1 MIKRLLLAAAVIL
14 NIAACNNK
22 KHAQDEAIIKT
33 ENMTINQDSALYLFI
48 GTYTQTD
55 SKGIYIYMLDT
66 INGNSKYISEVEVG
80 NPSYLTLSKDERF
93 VYSVSENDNETSPV
107 SAYSF
112 NKENGNLTFINSIPA
127 GGAAPCYINTD
138 ETNSHLVTANYS
150 SGSITAI
157 NIAADGSLVG
167 GSQQIVT
174 FLGKGTD
181 TERQSQPHLHCVQF
195 SPDYKYLFAND
206 LGTDKIH
213 KMDLNKT
220 NDEGKFLSLAT
231 PPFFSAGAGSG
242 PRHLEFHP
250 NGKYAYLITE
260 LSGEV
265 LVYDYENGGLHE
277 KQRIVA
283 DSLQAKG
290 SADIHITPNG
300 KFLYASNRLQG
311 DGIAIFSIGQDGTLT
326 KIGYQETGIHP
337 RNFAITPN
345 GKLLLVACRDSN
357 VIQVFSIDQNT
368 GQLEN
373 LYKDIAIDMPAC
385 LKFTS
390 CK

>member
-1 MIKRLLLAAAVIL
+1 MIKRLLLAAAIIL
-14 NIAACNNK
+14 NTAACSNK
-22 KHAQDEAIIKT
+22 KQAQDEAIIKT
-33 ENMTINQDSALYLFI
+33 ENMTINQDSALYLLI

-66 INGNSKYISEVEVG
+66 INGNSKYISEVEVE
-80 NPSYLTLSKDERF
+80 NPSYLALSKDEGF

-112 NKENGNLTFINSIPA
+112 NKENGNLTFINSLPA

-157 NIAADGSLVG
+157 NIAADGSLVE

-174 FLGKGTD
+174 FLGKGAD
-181 TERQSQPHLHCVQF
+181 PERQSQPHLHCVQF
-195 SPDYKYLFAND
+195 SPDYKYLFASD

-220 NDEGKFLSLAT
+220 NNEDKFLSLAT
-231 PPFFSAGAGSG
+231 PPFFSTGSGSG

-300 KFLYASNRLQG
+300 KFLYASNRVQG
-311 DGIAIFSIGQDGTLT
+311 DGIAMFSIAQDGTLT

-368 GQLEN
+368 GLLEN
-373 LYKDIAIDMPAC
+373 LYKDISIDMPVY
-385 LKFTS
+385 LKFAS
-390 CK
+390 CE

>member
-33 ENMTINQDSALYLFI
+33 ENMTINQDSALYLLI

-66 INGNSKYISEVEVG
+66 INGNSKYISEVEVE

-112 NKENGNLTFINSIPA
+112 NKENGNLTFINSLPA

-157 NIAADGSLVG
+157 NIAADGSLVE

-181 TERQSQPHLHCVQF
+181 PERQSQPHLHCVQF

-231 PPFFSAGAGSG
+231 PPFFSTGAGSG

-373 LYKDIAIDMPAC
+373 LYKDIAIDMPVC
-385 LKFTS
+385 LKFAS

>member
-1 MIKRLLLAAAVIL
+1 MVALGIS
-14 NIAACNNK
+14 ACGK
-22 KHAQDEAIIKT
+22 KKQIQDEEIIKN
-33 ENMTINQDSALYLFI
+33 EHMAINKDSALYLI
-48 GTYTQTD
+48 VGTYTQTE
-55 SKGIYIYMLDT
+55 SKGIYVYLLDT
-66 INGNSKYISEVEVG
+66 VNGNSKYISEVEVE

-93 VYSVSENDNETSPV
+93 VYSVSENDDETSPV

-112 NKENGNLTFINSIPA
+112 NKENGNLTFINSLPA

-157 NIAADGSLVG
+157 SIASDGSLVG

-181 TERQSQPHLHCVQF
+181 PERQSQPHLHCVQF

-250 NGKYAYLITE
+250 NGRYAYLITE

-265 LVYDYENGGLHE
+265 LIYDYENGGLHE

-300 KFLYASNRLQG
+300 KFLYASNRLNG
-311 DGIAIFSIGQDGTLT
+311 DGIAIFSVNSNDGTLT
-326 KIGYQETGIHP
+326 KIGYQGTGIHP

-345 GKLLLVACRDSN
+345 SKLLLVACRDSN
-357 VIQVFSIDQNT
+357 VIEIFAINENT
-368 GQLEN
+368 GLLEN
-373 LYKDIAIDMPAC
+373 LYKNISIDMPVC
-385 LKFTS
+385 LKLAST
-390 CK
+390 K